1 MFKST
6 RRNLIRNA
14 TVLGL
19 GTAAAD
25 TILLSAR
32 KDPAVAQKAQGTV
45 DFFPGFKKQKTTTSG
60 AVINFEI
67 GGNGPGLLLLHGYPQ
82 THIMWRKVAP
92 RLSEKFTV
100 VIPDLRGYGDSSK
113 PAEGENHVG
122 YSKRAMAQDQ
132 VEVMESLG
140 FKKFAVV
147 GHDRGGRVGHR
158 MALDHAN
165 AVERLAVL
173 DIVPTYKLYQAVT
186 KEFATAYW
194 HWFFLIQ
201 PAPFPETLIGN
212 NVEFYLKSRFFGR
225 IPPSVLE
232 DQAFAD
238 YLRCFRDPATIHATC
253 EDYRAAASV
262 DLEHDA
268 ADLNRKISCPV
279 LALWAEQ
286 GVMQPLFNV
295 LDTWRERASTV
306 EGKALPGG
314 HFLPEQSPQALLEEL
329 DRFLISRA
337 ARIRGSDRSPMTGPI
352 AGVIA
357 GQQQTEIR

>member
-25 TILLSAR
+25 TIFLSAR

-60 AVINFEI
+60 AVINSEI

-140 FKKFAVV
+140 FKGLQEVCS
-147 GHDRGGRVGHR
+147 GR
-158 MALDHAN
+158 
-165 AVERLAVL
+165 
-173 DIVPTYKLYQAVT
+173 
-186 KEFATAYW
+186 
-194 HWFFLIQ
+194 
-201 PAPFPETLIGN
+201 
-212 NVEFYLKSRFFGR
+212 S
-225 IPPSVLE
+225 
-232 DQAFAD
+232 
-238 YLRCFRDPATIHATC
+238 
-253 EDYRAAASV
+253 
-262 DLEHDA
+262 
-268 ADLNRKISCPV
+268 
-279 LALWAEQ
+279 
-286 GVMQPLFNV
+286 
-295 LDTWRERASTV
+295 
-306 EGKALPGG
+306 
-314 HFLPEQSPQALLEEL
+314 
-329 DRFLISRA
+329 
-337 ARIRGSDRSPMTGPI
+337 
-352 AGVIA
+352 
-357 GQQQTEIR
+357 